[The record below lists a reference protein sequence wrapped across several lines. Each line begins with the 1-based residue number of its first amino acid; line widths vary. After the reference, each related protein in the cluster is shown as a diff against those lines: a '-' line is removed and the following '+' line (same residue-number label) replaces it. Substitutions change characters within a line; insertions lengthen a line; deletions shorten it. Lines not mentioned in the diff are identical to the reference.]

1 MDIELDA
8 NIRTALLISTAV
20 LVVFELLN
28 MTGTFGGGEKL
39 FLIDLVGI
47 GSNEAFRPDTGFSTQ
62 DLIGFILAGMMGA
75 VWFLS
80 KEDELDWES
89 LLADDGEEE

>member
-8 NIRTALLISTAV
+8 NIRMALLISTVV

-28 MTGTFGGGEKL
+28 MTGILGGGDDKL
-39 FLIDLVGI
+39 FLIDLLGI
-47 GSNEAFRPDTGFSTQ
+47 GSGEAFRPDTGFSTQ
-62 DLIGFILAGMMGA
+62 DLIGFVLVGIMGA

-80 KEDELDWES
+80 AEDDLDWEA
-89 LLADDGEEE
+89 LLADDEEE